1 MHEFRAGS
9 AGEFR
14 QHSIACL
21 AVSDARAYLDEFVI
35 VQGPSQFG
43 RDALGQPALADQ
55 HDRMQRVAEAA
66 EVFSL
71 SVREGHRQIIG
82 AESGS

>member
-1 MHEFRAGS
+1 
-9 AGEFR
+9 
-14 QHSIACL
+14 
-21 AVSDARAYLDEFVI
+21 
-35 VQGPSQFG
+35 
-43 RDALGQPALADQ
+43 
-55 HDRMQRVAEAA
+55 MQRVAEAA